1 MYYKIQC
8 TCYALYHF
16 NHLKH
21 IFLQHNFMLVYYF
34 RYTDEIYLILIQTT
48 KVGLY
53 NECNDILKM
62 TFSENYRYKRK
73 YKEMKKIQYIMNVDG
88 RLW

>member
-1 MYYKIQC
+1 
-8 TCYALYHF
+8 
-16 NHLKH
+16 
-21 IFLQHNFMLVYYF
+21 MLVYYF
-34 RYTDEIYLILIQTT
+34 RYTDEIYLVLIQTT

-62 TFSENYRYKRK
+62 TFSENYSYKRI

>member
-1 MYYKIQC
+1 
-8 TCYALYHF
+8 
-16 NHLKH
+16 
-21 IFLQHNFMLVYYF
+21 MLVYYF
-34 RYTDEIYLILIQTT
+34 GYIDEIYLVLIQTT

-62 TFSENYRYKRK
+62 TFSENYRCKRI

>member
-1 MYYKIQC
+1 MLC
-8 TCYALYHF
+8 HMPF

-34 RYTDEIYLILIQTT
+34 RYTDEIYLVLIQTT

-62 TFSENYRYKRK
+62 TFSENYRYKRI
-73 YKEMKKIQYIMNVDG
+73 YKEMKKVQYIMNVDG